1 MYWNARNWKSLNWN
15 WVYIYSKLIF
25 YRFFFYHSC
34 TLYKHIT
41 KCEKGKDKWETN
53 AVWWAFETQ
62 IVWLFA
68 IFRNDAS
75 YTSDTHAYARN
86 RAYNAWHC
94 NMIKHGIVVFVIH
107 YPLRSMEKQQQQQQ
121 LCPYCWNWS
130 QVHDVQQFM
139 YARTHTRTYSICNE
153 NPIKFEMTETLWNFG
168 QTIEWTSENEV
179 NAHSHHAASQ
189 AAFRLINRSRA

>member
-107 YPLRSMEKQQQQQQ
+107 YPLRSLEKQQQQQQ

-130 QVHDVQQFM
+130 QVHEVQQFM
-139 YARTHTRTYSICNE
+139 YARTHTHTHVQHLQWKSHQIRNDWNIMKFWPNNWMNKRKWSKRTLASRSQPGSIS
-153 NPIKFEMTETLWNFG
+153 ID
-168 QTIEWTSENEV
+168 
-179 NAHSHHAASQ
+179 
-189 AAFRLINRSRA
+189 